1 MVGCVVPVFFA
12 WGRVGP
18 KGHKEPVKK
27 KKYLFLF
34 DKVA

>member
-27 KKYLFLF
+27 KNIYFYLT
-34 DKVA
+34 